1 MSFRKGHSKKGGR
14 QKGTPNQI
22 NKPIKE
28 LISNFC
34 SDNWNKFLSE
44 TNNLT
49 GIEYTKT
56 YLSLLEYSLPKL
68 ARAEIITEESFL
80 ENRERLTI
88 EERRFLIDKLR
99 EEMTEGNN
107 VRLHEEF

>member
-1 MSFRKGHSKKGGR
+1 MPRPKGSIKLGGR
-14 QKGTPNQI
+14 QKGTPNLI
-22 NKPIKE
+22 TRPIKE

-56 YLSLLEYSLPKL
+56 YLALLEYSIPKL
-68 ARAEIITEESFL
+68 ARAEIVSEEISIDH
-80 ENRERLTI
+80 RERLTV
-88 EERRFLIDKLR
+88 EERRLLIDELR
-99 EEMTEGNN
+99 KEISQK
-107 VRLHEEF
+107 VL

>member
-1 MSFRKGHSKKGGR
+1 
-14 QKGTPNQI
+14 
-22 NKPIKE
+22 
-28 LISNFC
+28 
-34 SDNWNKFLSE
+34 
-44 TNNLT
+44 LT

-68 ARAEIITEESFL
+68 ARAEIITEDSFL